1 MNYEETE
8 KFLEEHG
15 WVLECFSPFE
25 ISMKDAPEARATG
38 YAAQLVIDALRE
50 QDDQEKWLLNPRYD
64 P

>member
-1 MNYEETE
+1 MSYEETE

-25 ISMKDAPEARATG
+25 ISMKGAPESRATG
-38 YAAQLVIDALRE
+38 YAAQLVMDAL
-50 QDDQEKWLLNPRYD
+50 QEEEHRQKWSID